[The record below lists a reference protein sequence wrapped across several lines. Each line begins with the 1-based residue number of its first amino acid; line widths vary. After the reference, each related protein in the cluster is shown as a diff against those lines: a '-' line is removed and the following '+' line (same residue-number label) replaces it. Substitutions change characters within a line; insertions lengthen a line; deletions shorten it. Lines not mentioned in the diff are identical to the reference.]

1 MSSGRKRGYNEKVKG
16 TGKRYYSQETGKGIN
31 ILNVNLE
38 ISIKKAIKFVKNKKN
53 YERNKRKEIFWL
65 ITTIDSEF

>member
-38 ISIKKAIKFVKNKKN
+38 ISIKKAIKFVKNKK
-53 YERNKRKEIFWL
+53 KIMKEIKEKK
-65 ITTIDSEF
+65 SSG